1 MGRPRKVRPEE
12 VSATNNDHG
21 IDDDV
26 DLRNSN
32 DDTST
37 ATLDA
42 PPPPATRQKFI
53 PGEPSQPT
61 TDLRTEIGDGA
72 IIVSTKKYREPSGA
86 NHWNTVVYNGSVSET
101 KIRGNWFT
109 VGEAERRHSEAV
121 ADETAAYE
129 SRKVALQ
136 AHGLI

>member
-12 VSATNNDHG
+12 VSETNNDNTGDH
-21 IDDDV
+21 D
-26 DLRNSN
+26 N
-32 DDTST
+32 DTST

-42 PPPPATRQKFI
+42 PSAHPPAVRQKFI

-61 TDLRTEIGDGA
+61 TDLRTEIGGGE
-72 IIVSTKKYREPSGA
+72 IVVSTKKYRDPTGA
-86 NHWNTVVYNGSVSET
+86 NLWNTIVYSGDVSSA
-101 KIRGNWFT
+101 KITGNWFT
-109 VGEAERRHSEAV
+109 IGEAERHHAAIV

-129 SRKVALQ
+129 SRLTALK